1 MITMRGSSTPAPGSR
16 CATVLLVCNDEA
28 RAQTFRTVL
37 EQAGF
42 SVISTTTSSEAL
54 KRCANHDA
62 TIDLL
67 LTELVLTPPEFQLAS
82 QSNPFPYVNGFELA
96 VRATTVRRG
105 LRVILLCNDCE
116 REPAAHGM
124 THATFPIIEQSID
137 PHHFVLRLHEVLR
150 QPPPPLYQATHPRK
164 MNTGETEW
172 FG

>member
-1 MITMRGSSTPAPGSR
+1 MHDSSTPAPGSQN
-16 CATVLLVCNDEA
+16 ATVLLVCDDEA
-28 RAQTFRTVL
+28 RAQAFQTVL

-54 KRCANHDA
+54 KHCANHNE

-82 QSNPFPYVNGFELA
+82 PSNPFPYVNGFELA
-96 VRATTVRRG
+96 VRATGLRRN
-105 LRVILLCNDCE
+105 LRVILLCDDCE
-116 REPAAHGM
+116 QGLAAHGM
-124 THATFPIIEQSID
+124 THAALPVIERSID

-150 QPPPPLYQATHPRK
+150 QPPPPLHQAAHPQK